1 MNLFL
6 ELYPLPE
13 DALSIGKDYLCE
25 NGLDLISLRQ
35 RFQKYKD
42 SAVYA
47 RLYSMRILEKKSTLG
62 SVFKQDISS
71 VFTGY
76 AWTEGKT
83 ATKSFRFKSIQI
95 RVDGAL
101 DE

>member
-47 RLYSMRILEKKSTLG
+47 RLYSMRILEKKN
-62 SVFKQDISS
+62 
-71 VFTGY
+71 Y
-76 AWTEGKT
+76 GK
-83 ATKSFRFKSIQI
+83 RF
-95 RVDGAL
+95 
-101 DE
+101 